1 MGQLIIVDEDEYYEF
16 KSKAQWYD
24 ILIQKIDSLTD
35 TLYPNILYWIIVG
48 RSIDVALVQV
58 QTMADEIKRRRPFW
72 RKPKPKPK
80 VEV

>member
-1 MGQLIIVDEDEYYEF
+1 MGQLIIVNEEEYRKF
-16 KSKAQWYD
+16 KLKAQWYD
-24 ILIQKIDSLTD
+24 ILIKKIDFLTNSF
-35 TLYPNILYWIIVG
+35 YPNISYWIDIG

-72 RKPKPKPK
+72 CKSKPK

>member
-1 MGQLIIVDEDEYYEF
+1 MVDEDEYYKLKF
-16 KSKAQWYD
+16 KAQWYD

-35 TLYPNILYWIIVG
+35 TFYPNIPYWIVVG

-72 RKPKPKPK
+72 RKPKPK

>member
-35 TLYPNILYWIIVG
+35 TLYPNILY
-48 RSIDVALVQV
+48 
-58 QTMADEIKRRRPFW
+58 
-72 RKPKPKPK
+72 
-80 VEV
+80 

>member
-24 ILIQKIDSLTD
+24 ILIQKIDSLID
-35 TLYPNILYWIIVG
+35 TLYPNIFYWIIVG

-58 QTMADEIKRRRPFW
+58 QTMADEIKKKKTFLA
-72 RKPKPKPK
+72 
-80 VEV
+80 

>member
-35 TLYPNILYWIIVG
+35 TLYPNIPYWIDVG

-72 RKPKPKPK
+72 RKPKPK

>member
-1 MGQLIIVDEDEYYEF
+1 MGQLIIVDEDEYYKF

-24 ILIQKIDSLTD
+24 ILIKKIDFLTNSF
-35 TLYPNILYWIIVG
+35 YPNISYWIDIG

-58 QTMADEIKRRRPFW
+58 QTMADEIKKRRPFW
-72 RKPKPKPK
+72 RKPKLK

>member
-1 MGQLIIVDEDEYYEF
+1 MVEEDEYYELKF
-16 KSKAQWYD
+16 KAQWYD

-35 TLYPNILYWIIVG
+35 TLYPNIPYWIVVG

-58 QTMADEIKRRRPFW
+58 QTMADEIKRRRKLFW
-72 RKPKPKPK
+72 RKPKPK

>member
-24 ILIQKIDSLTD
+24 ILIQKIDSLTN
-35 TLYPNILYWIIVG
+35 TLYPNIPYWIDVG

-58 QTMADEIKRRRPFW
+58 QTMVDKIKRRRPFW
-72 RKPKPKPK
+72 RKPKPK

>member
-16 KSKAQWYD
+16 KFKAQWYD

-35 TLYPNILYWIIVG
+35 TLYWIVVG

-72 RKPKPKPK
+72 RRPKPK

>member
-1 MGQLIIVDEDEYYEF
+1 MGQLIIVDEDEYYELKF
-16 KSKAQWYD
+16 KAQWYD

-35 TLYPNILYWIIVG
+35 TLYPNIPYWIAVG

-72 RKPKPKPK
+72 RKPKSK

>member
-1 MGQLIIVDEDEYYEF
+1 MGQLITVDEDEYYELKF
-16 KSKAQWYD
+16 KAQWYD

-35 TLYPNILYWIIVG
+35 TLYPNTPYWIAVG

-72 RKPKPKPK
+72 RKSKPK

>member
-1 MGQLIIVDEDEYYEF
+1 MGQLIIVDEDEYYDLKF
-16 KSKAQWYD
+16 KAQWYD

-35 TLYPNILYWIIVG
+35 TLYPNIPYWIVVG

-72 RKPKPKPK
+72 RKPKLK

>member
-1 MGQLIIVDEDEYYEF
+1 MGQLIIVDEDEYYKF

-35 TLYPNILYWIIVG
+35 ILYPNISYWIDVG
-48 RSIDVALVQV
+48 RSIDVALIQM
-58 QTMADEIKRRRPFW
+58 QTMADEKKRKRPFW
-72 RKPKPKPK
+72 RKPKPK

>member
-1 MGQLIIVDEDEYYEF
+1 MGPLITVDEDEYYKF
-16 KSKAQWYD
+16 KFKAQWYD

-35 TLYPNILYWIIVG
+35 TLYPDIPYWIDVG

-72 RKPKPKPK
+72 RKPKPK

>member
-16 KSKAQWYD
+16 KFKAQWYD

-35 TLYPNILYWIIVG
+35 TLYPNIFYWIVVG

-58 QTMADEIKRRRPFW
+58 QTMADEIKKRRPFW
-72 RKPKPKPK
+72 RKPKLK

>member
-1 MGQLIIVDEDEYYEF
+1 MGQLIIVDEDEYYDLKF
-16 KSKAQWYD
+16 KAQWYD

-35 TLYPNILYWIIVG
+35 TLYPNIPYWIAVG

-72 RKPKPKPK
+72 CKPKPK

>member
-1 MGQLIIVDEDEYYEF
+1 MGQLIMVDEDEYYEF
-16 KSKAQWYD
+16 KFKAQGYD

-35 TLYPNILYWIIVG
+35 TLYPWIVVG
-48 RSIDVALVQV
+48 RSIDTALVQV

-72 RKPKPKPK
+72 RKPKSK

>member
-1 MGQLIIVDEDEYYEF
+1 MGQLITVDEDEYYELKF
-16 KSKAQWYD
+16 KAQWYD

-35 TLYPNILYWIIVG
+35 TFYPNIPYWIAVG

-72 RKPKPKPK
+72 HKPKPK